1 MDVSGESWTRAA
13 DLLDRQY
20 LAGKETRML
29 RGPADVVHVVMLGRE
44 LARLGLAHV
53 LRTPAELFH
62 YTKVDGAICESPA
75 LPVCI
80 ARATPAHRLSCPRTS
95 KIHPCTSLMAPLHIG
110 NPPLHI
116 ACATPVHRWRCPG
129 HRSSHPWISPGHPC
143 KSNFTLKLVR

>member
-80 ARATPAHRLSCPRTS
+80 ARASPAHRSRYPCASLVLPSHIENPPMHIACATLAHRKSTPAHRLRY
-95 KIHPCTSLMAPLHIG
+95 PCASLALPWASVV
-110 NPPLHI
+110 PPLDF
-116 ACATPVHRWRCPG
+116 AWTPM
-129 HRSSHPWISPGHPC
+129 
-143 KSNFTLKLVR
+143 